1 MRKPNP
7 TQRIFQD
14 RFISEAERR
23 LSMGRYSRGFM
34 TGVTKS
40 LKMKQVSV
48 VQRWLE
54 GWMPRLPHL
63 LKIYREWGITPNELL
78 GIEGGPRAK
87 KTSRKKIN
95 S

>member
-1 MRKPNP
+1 MRKPSP

-14 RFISEAERR
+14 RFIAEAEKR

-34 TGVTKS
+34 TEVTRS

-63 LKIYREWGITPNELL
+63 LKIYREWGITPNDLL
-78 GIEGGPRAK
+78 GIENPPPSQKRSK
-87 KTSRKKIN
+87 KK
-95 S
+95 